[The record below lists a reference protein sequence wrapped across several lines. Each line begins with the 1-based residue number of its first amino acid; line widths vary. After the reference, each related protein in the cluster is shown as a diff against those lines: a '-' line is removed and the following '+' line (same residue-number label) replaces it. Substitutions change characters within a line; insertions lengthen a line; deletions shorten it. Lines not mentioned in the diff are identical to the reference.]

1 MQQRLPS
8 LLDPPIGFAHRGARA
23 HAPENTLESFLLAQR
38 LGATGL
44 ETDAWI
50 TIDGVVVL
58 DHDGVVRRRGRK
70 IPISDSRRVDLP
82 SHVPSMAE
90 MIDITDRRMSLSV
103 DVKDPSALV
112 ALVSQARDVDP
123 DVENRLWLCHH
134 DWRTV
139 ASWRPLTSARLVD
152 STRLARL
159 DGGPERRALQLREAG
174 VDAINLHHT
183 DWTGGLVTLFHRFE
197 LYAFGWDL
205 QHEHVLSECLRM
217 GLDAVY
223 SDWTD
228 VMMDMVH
235 RTVG

>member
-50 TIDGVVVL
+50 TADGVVVL

-90 MIDITDRRMSLSV
+90 MIDATDRRMSLSV

-112 ALVSQARDVDP
+112 ALVSQAREVDP

-134 DWRTV
+134 DWRIV

-152 STRLARL
+152 STRLVRINE
-159 DGGPERRALQLREAG
+159 GPERRALQLREAG
-174 VDAINLHHT
+174 IDAINLHHT
-183 DWTGGLVTLFHRFE
+183 DWTGGLVTLFHRFD
-197 LYAFGWDL
+197 LYTFGWDL

-228 VMMDMVH
+228 LMMDMVR